1 MISICF
7 TWFPIGGLGKPNVYH
22 DSGVFC
28 KSGEFYLEMIL
39 DSWMIVQLVLLKRF
53 GNKCRLY
60 SIPIHGC
67 ETKSV
72 TKIMI
77 GGVFG

>member
-1 MISICF
+1 ME
-7 TWFPIGGLGKPNVYH
+7 
-22 DSGVFC
+22 GV
-28 KSGEFYLEMIL
+28 LQ
-39 DSWMIVQLVLLKRF
+39 SWMVVQLVLLKRF

-60 SIPIHGC
+60 SIRIHGC

-72 TKIMI
+72 TKSVTKIII